1 MQRRLLQ
8 LNSDFKSKNPSKPRT
23 RAHVEPK
30 SGLVLIRPM
39 IDWLESILSAVD
51 RSAVK
56 RDVIYTI
63 IGG

>member
-23 RAHVEPK
+23 
-30 SGLVLIRPM
+30 GLVLIRPM
-39 IDWLESILSAVD
+39 KDWLESFLSAVD

-56 RDVIYTI
+56 KRCQLH
-63 IGG
+63 

>member
-8 LNSDFKSKNPSKPRT
+8 LNSDFKSKNPSKT